1 MSCHPSKWEWGGEP
15 APRRRS
21 FKQQLM
27 RTYIA
32 FSTCE
37 TLYGRSPVERRLEV
51 VSSSRAAAITTA
63 SELLAIPVE
72 KLRCIELPDW

>member
-1 MSCHPSKWEWGGEP
+1 
-15 APRRRS
+15 
-21 FKQQLM
+21 M

>member
-15 APRRRS
+15 SRRRPKS
-21 FKQQLM
+21 HEPM